1 MRERKING
9 SNYYHLTFYLAG
21 SSFLVHQLERKNFSW
36 NFLCLC
42 HFRIRVVPEYAKILW
57 GSKGWGDSTL
67 FESFFEFL
75 FPSSFTYFYYI
86 VYFSESSDSFVYS
99 VQSFF
104 YCVMWESRVCLP
116 HFSWIQK
123 YPICFFGK
131 EMQDVSFLETQE
143 NKQNLFSMIMSHA
156 PGHPWLTGG

>member
-9 SNYYHLTFYLAG
+9 SNYYHLTFYRAG

-104 YCVMWESRVCLP
+104 IVLCERVEYA
-116 HFSWIQK
+116 
-123 YPICFFGK
+123 YPILVGSRSTQSASLERKCK
-131 EMQDVSFLETQE
+131 MFL
-143 NKQNLFSMIMSHA
+143 F
-156 PGHPWLTGG
+156 